1 MKDMKKLEKELDEWG
16 KTIIPR
22 LDKELEDLL
31 KELDGEP
38 LTLEG
43 LEEITLPDINID
55 LPELEFPETDFGL
68 DPFSFETDALDLQD
82 PLGDTMTDP
91 F

>member
-22 LDKELEDLL
+22 LDKELEDLR

-43 LEEITLPDINID
+43 LEEITLPDINIE
-55 LPELEFPETDFGL
+55 LPELDL

-82 PLGDTMTDP
+82 PLGDMMTDP

>member
-22 LDKELEDLL
+22 LDKELEDLR

-43 LEEITLPDINID
+43 LEEITLPDINIE
-55 LPELEFPETDFGL
+55 LPELDL
-68 DPFSFETDALDLQD
+68 DPFSFETDALELQD
-82 PLGDTMTDP
+82 LLGDTMTDP

>member
-22 LDKELEDLL
+22 LDKELEDLR

-55 LPELEFPETDFGL
+55 LPELDL
-68 DPFSFETDALDLQD
+68 DPFSFETDALELQD
-82 PLGDTMTDP
+82 LLGDTMTDP